1 MTNSNGD
8 GKKKYIVG
16 IFILFVA
23 FIVISTQYDYF
34 TEKREKAIA
43 KEIADEK
50 FKEEERLA
58 EQKREE
64 EEKLL
69 EMKRNTFLLT
79 IDNHYGNILEK
90 YENGSFEA
98 VLEKYEEFKEHGQE
112 EYKALVS
119 IIRSTKEKMKNIRI
133 AELEEIVRKIPASK
147 YKENLDIYTELRNLD
162 PDNESYRSKF
172 KHYWD
177 KVAEEN
183 AKKTAERRRQEA
195 IANSDL
201 ELVRWSWSK
210 DYSYVIAEGQVK
222 NISQRRLER
231 VEALVTWYDANKNFI
246 TSQSSLIEFNPIM
259 PNQTSPFKVTARHNP
274 AMKSA
279 SIEFKF
285 LFGEKIR
292 TYNRD

>member
-1 MTNSNGD
+1 MENNNND
-8 GKKKYIVG
+8 GKKKYVVG
-16 IFILFVA
+16 IFVLFALFV
-23 FIVISTQYDYF
+23 VIAMQYDYF
-34 TEKREKAIA
+34 TEKREKALA
-43 KEIADEK
+43 EEIAAEK
-50 FKEEERLA
+50 RKEEQNLA
-58 EQKREE
+58 EQKRLE

-69 EMKRNTFLLT
+69 QTKMNTFLLS
-79 IDNHYGNILEK
+79 IDNHYNNLLEM
-90 YENGSFEA
+90 YEKGDYDSVVEI
-98 VLEKYEEFKEHGQE
+98 YEIFKEHGKE
-112 EYKALVS
+112 NHEDLESVIA
-119 IIRSTKEKMKNIRI
+119 STKDKMISRRV
-133 AELEEIVRKIPASK
+133 AELEEAVRKIPASQ
-147 YKENLDIYTELRNLD
+147 YKENLDIYTELRNLR
-162 PDNESYRSKF
+162 PESETYRSKF

-183 AKKTAERRRQEA
+183 VKKAAERRRQLEK
-195 IANSDL
+195 ANSDL

-210 DYSYVIAEGQVK
+210 DYSYVVAEGQVK

-259 PNQTSPFKVTARHNP
+259 PNQISPFKVTARHNP

-292 TYNRD
+292 TYNRN